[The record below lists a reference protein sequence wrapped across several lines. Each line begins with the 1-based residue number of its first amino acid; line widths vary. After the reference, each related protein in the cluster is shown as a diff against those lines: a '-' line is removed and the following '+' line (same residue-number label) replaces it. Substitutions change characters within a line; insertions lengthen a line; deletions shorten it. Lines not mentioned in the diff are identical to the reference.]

1 MDEQTAQ
8 TKKALNFG
16 WKKKQPQPLTYSSM
30 DEKSIIPTYKEVN
43 YGWANNQAQLMTH
56 SMVDE
61 YKTKPN

>member
-1 MDEQTAQ
+1 M
-8 TKKALNFG
+8 K
-16 WKKKQPQPLTYSSM
+16 KKKQPQPLTYSSM